1 MALAVGLLGAA
12 MAPGAV
18 SAASTTATRVTPAST
33 AATRV
38 TATGTPATGT
48 TGAGTPATAR
58 TGRASSAP
66 SAGVGQPYAPN
77 WFPEELLAW
86 SPSSDPDAAYN
97 RSTTPLAGRVT
108 DRLTTANP
116 LARPRRVMALSV
128 FANTDGNPSQGSA
141 DFDYYTSDFWQYLDT
156 LVFWGGSAG
165 EGLILAPNP
174 TVVDAAHRNGVP
186 VLGTVFLPPTVYGG
200 KLEWV
205 RQLLTRDAAGHF
217 PAAAK
222 LAEAADYY
230 GFDGWFVNQETE
242 GADPALAADMRD
254 FLVELKA
261 QGQQVLWYDSM
272 VESGEVDW
280 QDALTDANDGFFAVS
295 DLMFLN
301 YGWNADRL
309 ASSAAHAKAMGR
321 DPADLHAGVDV
332 GWRQFAVQ
340 SYFDTLFPDGGNGSG
355 VSLALY
361 RPDFTLTGTD
371 DRSQYAERDA
381 RFWVGADDD
390 PSTSGADA
398 DGWRGVSTKVAEHAV
413 VTHTPFVTRFGDGR
427 GRLWAYDG
435 KVWQRG
441 DWNNLS
447 AQDVLPTWRWI
458 VRGAPLTVDLDH
470 GQAWRGGS
478 SLHIRGDL
486 TEPTTIPLYATRLT
500 VGRDTRLRVTATG
513 DASWDAVLRF
523 ADQPGRDVVVP
534 LGDTGTR
541 WRTHTA
547 ALGRFGGR
555 ALVSVGLR
563 LRGAQPDLDVH
574 VGEFALLGHGSRPP
588 AAPVNVEAERSGDGV
603 RVHWVSRAGEGTRY
617 EVEAVTA
624 RGDRTWLGATTG
636 SAFYAA
642 KLPADTARVEVV
654 PVGADGRRAAAG
666 SGRL

>member
-1 MALAVGLLGAA
+1 MVPSSVGTGR
-12 MAPGAV
+12 
-18 SAASTTATRVTPAST
+18 SAAT
-33 AATRV
+33 
-38 TATGTPATGT
+38 
-48 TGAGTPATAR
+48 
-58 TGRASSAP
+58 AP
-66 SAGVGQPYAPN
+66 SADAGRPYAPN
-77 WFPEELLAW
+77 WFPDELLAW
-86 SPSSDPDAAYN
+86 SPSTDPDAAYN
-97 RSTTPLAGRVT
+97 RSTTPLAGRVV

-222 LAEAADYY
+222 LAQAADYY

-242 GADPALAADMRD
+242 GSDAKLAKDMRD
-254 FLVELKA
+254 FLVELRA
-261 QGQQVLWYDSM
+261 HGQQVLWYDAM

-280 QDALTDANDGFFAVS
+280 QNALTDANDDFFAVS

-340 SYFDTLFPDGGNGSG
+340 RYFDTLFPDDGDGSG
-355 VSLALY
+355 ISVALY

-390 PSTSGADA
+390 PSSSSADA
-398 DGWRGVSTKVAEHAV
+398 EGWRGVSTKVAEHAV
-413 VTHTPFVTRFGDGR
+413 VTHTPFVTTFGDGR

-435 KVWQRG
+435 QVWQRG

-458 VRGAPLTVDLDH
+458 VRGSPLTVDLDH
-470 GQAWRGGS
+470 DQAWRGGS
-478 SLHIRGDL
+478 SLHIRGGL
-486 TEPTTIPLYATRLT
+486 TEPTTIPLYATRLR
-500 VGRDTRLRVTATG
+500 VERDTRLRVTATG
-513 DASWDAVLRF
+513 EASWDAVLRF
-523 ADQPGRDVVVP
+523 ADQPDHDVVVP
-534 LGDTGTR
+534 LGDTADR

-547 ALGRFGGR
+547 PLGRFAGR
-555 ALVSVGLR
+555 TLVSVGLR

-574 VGEFALLGHGSRPP
+574 VGELALLGNGSRPP
-588 AAPVNVEAERSGDGV
+588 AAPVNVVAERSGDGV
-603 RVHWVSRAGEGTRY
+603 RVHWGSQAGRGTRY
-617 EVEAVTA
+617 DVEAVTA
-624 RGDRTWLGATTG
+624 RGARTWLGATTG

-642 KLPADTARVEVV
+642 KLPAATVRVEVV
-654 PVGADGRRAAAG
+654 PVGADGRRGAAG
-666 SGRL
+666 ADRP